1 MKRILSDHLTNQAA
15 IARLNTLIEEQCRV
29 ISALEQRL
37 TMQGGRIRALELG
50 REKVKE
56 SP

>member
-1 MKRILSDHLTNQAA
+1 MKRILSDHLTSQAA